1 MGSIIGIENFC
12 KEVEE
17 VVRNQREK
25 SYMDAI
31 LLVCE
36 RYGIEPESVAK
47 TLTKPIKERIK
58 SEAQRKNLMRG
69 KSKSSGKLPL

>member
-17 VVRNQREK
+17 MVRNQREK

-31 LLVCE
+31 LAVCE
-36 RYGIEPESVAK
+36 KYGIEPESVAK
-47 TLTKPIKERIK
+47 SLTKPIKERLK
-58 SEAQRKNLMRG
+58 AEAQRKNLIR
-69 KSKSSGKLPL
+69 SKSSGRLPL

>member
-17 VVRNQREK
+17 TVRNQREK

-31 LLVCE
+31 LAVCE
-36 RYGIEPESVAK
+36 KHGIEPESVAK
-47 TLTKPIKERIK
+47 SLTKPIKERLK
-58 SEAQRKNLMRG
+58 VEAQRKNLIR
-69 KSKSSGKLPL
+69 SKSSGRLPI

>member
-17 VVRNQREK
+17 TVRNQREK

-31 LLVCE
+31 LAVCE
-36 RYGIEPESVAK
+36 KHGIEHESVAK
-47 TLTKPIKERIK
+47 SLTKPIKERLK
-58 SEAQRKNLMRG
+58 AEAQRKNLIR
-69 KSKSSGKLPL
+69 SKSSGRLPL

>member
-17 VVRNQREK
+17 FVRNQKSEK

-31 LLVCE
+31 LAVCE
-36 RYGIEPESVAK
+36 RHGIEPESVAK
-47 TLTKPIKERIK
+47 SLTKPIKERIK
-58 SEAQRKNLMRG
+58 AEAQRKNLMR
-69 KSKSSGKLPL
+69 SKSPNKLPL

>member
-17 VVRNQREK
+17 TVRNQREK

-31 LLVCE
+31 LAVCE
-36 RYGIEPESVAK
+36 KHGIEPESVAK
-47 TLTKPIKERIK
+47 SLTKPIKERLK
-58 SEAQRKNLMRG
+58 AEAQRKNLIR
-69 KSKSSGKLPL
+69 SKSSGRLPI

>member
-17 VVRNQREK
+17 TVRNQREK

-31 LLVCE
+31 LAVCE
-36 RYGIEPESVAK
+36 KHGIEPESVAK
-47 TLTKPIKERIK
+47 SLTKPIKERLK
-58 SEAQRKNLMRG
+58 AEAQRKNLIR
-69 KSKSSGKLPL
+69 SKSSGRLPL